1 MPPQSRHARCRL
13 RSLCACGDEIAR
25 LAPGLRGSIKQTH
38 LVVHLQRVALS
49 SGLEVPGVGVYGQV
63 DLLVKALDVDRVPV
77 LVIQQAAH
85 GHGHAAAAEP
95 GPAVVCR
102 EAKQAPLSCF
112 GFLDLEDSPKRV

>member
-1 MPPQSRHARCRL
+1 MW
-13 RSLCACGDEIAR
+13 
-25 LAPGLRGSIKQTH
+25 TH

-49 SGLEVPGVGVYGQV
+49 SGLEVACVGVHREV
-63 DLLVKALDVDRVPV
+63 NLLVEALNVDGVPV

-102 EAKQAPLSCF
+102 DGEQAPLSCF
-112 GFLDLEDSPKRV
+112 PSRAG